1 MLLSKSK
8 FFSCFFKSILVI
20 LILIFCF
27 YIAYGSYQKDYLS
40 DKFIWWKVPSPLIT
54 ETSEGRNMKYLSVKE
69 IANRHLLLSTG
80 YIQEI
85 PALFQNTVWKLN
97 PSRTALDKPCVR
109 GLQYTAF
116 VKVIQCSLRHRYLYL
131 SSRLELTGRQT
142 NWLFVCFLI

>member
-1 MLLSKSK
+1 M
-8 FFSCFFKSILVI
+8 I

-27 YIAYGSYQKDYLS
+27 YIAYGSNQKDYLS

-85 PALFQNTVWKLN
+85 PALFQNTV
-97 PSRTALDKPCVR
+97 
-109 GLQYTAF
+109 
-116 VKVIQCSLRHRYLYL
+116 
-131 SSRLELTGRQT
+131 
-142 NWLFVCFLI
+142 